1 MSEIFILKVED
12 GASYNGDVYDYWITC
27 KLKNNQE
34 IILFDYKRIGLNE
47 FVNKWVDA
55 QIQALFVQLSK
66 NKDLLSLEGKITFK
80 NDKYYFLN
88 EAISIEVS
96 NEDVES
102 QELKLNTQSVFYF
115 GRLDIIGFNQ
125 VKC

>member
-12 GASYNGDVYDYWITC
+12 GASYNDDVYDYWITC
-27 KLKNNQE
+27 ELKNNQK
-34 IILFDYKRIGLNE
+34 IMLFDYKRIGLNE
-47 FVNKWVDA
+47 FLNKWVDA
-55 QIQALFVQLSK
+55 QIQALFVQLNK

-80 NDKYYFLN
+80 NDKYFFSN

-115 GRLDIIGFNQ
+115 GRLDIVGFNQ